1 MLSLPY
7 IWHMQKKNSTKSVQ
21 TITVRR
27 PKKRIPVARK
37 PSRVMSD
44 KSAYNRQKERVK
56 LKKKLTGDDE

>member
-1 MLSLPY
+1 MK
-7 IWHMQKKNSTKSVQ
+7 KKNSPKSVQ

-27 PKKRIPVARK
+27 PKKRIPIAKK

-44 KSAYNRQKERVK
+44 KSGYNRQKERIK